1 MSTRQFS
8 NEDLAL
14 LQILAELNI
23 ATRNLANRFAQ
34 HILEALP
41 SSGSLICGEALYCWT
56 SSGDKRSLTRDGHVI
71 DEAVGI
77 QTAVG
82 FLRDLQT
89 DGFWALSTTVQTD
102 STPAGVPCQ
111 DDAVLPG
118 SPDPAIPFPEIE
130 AGMQNGLYPPW

>member
-8 NEDLAL
+8 DEDLAL

-41 SSGSLICGEALYCWT
+41 SSGSLICGEALYCLT
-56 SSGDKRSLTRDGHVI
+56 SSGGERSLTRDGHAI
-71 DEAVGI
+71 DETVGI

-89 DGFWALSTTVQTD
+89 DGFRALSAGQAD
-102 STPAGVPCQ
+102 SAPAGVPCQ

-118 SPDPAIPFPEIE
+118 SPDPAIPFPEVE